1 MLEKRSNNLINT
13 LLIATGIIIGA
24 AGVIFYKENRAL
36 NAGKVL
42 KQVRT
47 IFSAQG
53 PIEGSWIDYDAVEY
67 EKFDSRPL
75 VYIGG
80 VSRIEQDRLVQYQFA
95 CDIYTGD
102 ILDTLVLSN
111 EAVKQHYY

>member
-1 MLEKRSNNLINT
+1 MLNNRSNNLLNT
-13 LLIATGIIIGA
+13 LLVATGIIIGA
-24 AGVIFYKENRAL
+24 AGVAFYKENRAL

-53 PIEGSWIDYDAVEY
+53 PIEGSWIDYEAVEY
-67 EKFDSRPL
+67 ENFDSQPL

-80 VSRIEQDRLVQYQFA
+80 VSRIEGDRLVRYQFA

-102 ILDTLVLSN
+102 ILDTFVTAN
-111 EAVKQHYY
+111 NAVEQQYH